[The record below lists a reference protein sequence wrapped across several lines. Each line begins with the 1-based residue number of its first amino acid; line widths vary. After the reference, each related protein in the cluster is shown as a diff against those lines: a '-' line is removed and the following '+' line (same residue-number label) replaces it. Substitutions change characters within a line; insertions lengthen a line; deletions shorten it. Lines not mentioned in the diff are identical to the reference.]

1 MTRYRAVASRHAC
14 SPSSKRTKEE
24 SVLPEPIKNPDLA
37 PVADANAVRQSV
49 PIIDLG
55 GAEGMDYPETA
66 ARVAGEIG
74 DACRDWGFFQII
86 NHGVDHNHLAH
97 VWSTIRAF
105 FALPRADKRT
115 LNRSSENPWGYF
127 DRELTKNQRDKKE
140 IFDIGPEVDAGAL
153 SADPFSGA
161 TPWPESQP
169 AFETAMRAHFSICEK
184 LSRTMVE
191 AICLSLGLPP
201 DRLANS
207 FAPTH
212 TSFLRL
218 NYYPVEDPLSDFPE
232 EAGDG
237 ADLGIHHHSDAG
249 AVTILIQDSVGGLQ
263 VFKDGYWY
271 DVEPVDGAFVVNIGD
286 MVQVWSND
294 TYRAALHRVQAMS
307 LTDRYSFPFFYNPAY
322 GAIIE
327 PLESATSPNLYTGID
342 WGEFRRL
349 RADGDYADVGK
360 EVQIADYRVPA
371 AE

>member
-1 MTRYRAVASRHAC
+1 M
-14 SPSSKRTKEE
+14 
-24 SVLPEPIKNPDLA
+24 
-37 PVADANAVRQSV
+37 
-49 PIIDLG
+49 
-55 GAEGMDYPETA
+55 
-66 ARVAGEIG
+66 
-74 DACRDWGFFQII
+74 
-86 NHGVDHNHLAH
+86 
-97 VWSTIRAF
+97 
-105 FALPRADKRT
+105 
-115 LNRSSENPWGYF
+115 NRSSENPWGYF

-169 AFETAMRAHFSICEK
+169 CFETAMRAHFSICEK

-218 NYYPVEDPLSDFPE
+218 NYYPVEDPLSDLPE